1 MEKLNIYDNINISY
15 SAITN
20 TLNSNEISGVTFN
33 GLLNSSFVGSGQ
45 SIINNTIFSY
55 QSGLTDYIQT
65 QINDKINTQ
74 PKLLNFSSN
83 SYSGNNKIL
92 TGLTNVTIEN
102 TPQSGNYKLIQS
114 IKKLNLSQVTV
125 VTSGDGTYNISNL
138 NPQNFNESYPN
149 RAQSILLIPQ
159 CVIRLNG
166 IVGGEDGRI
175 ITVINGGKFI
185 VIFENLNNSSDLE
198 NQFKFKNNKFFI
210 LNPNNSIT
218 LIYNSDIQKWVYN
231 GLLDNYGLD
240 YYEEFN
246 RNYSGIL
253 PTLGVNA
260 STGYDNT
267 TFPFATKYFSLY
279 GNPSGVTTEGSSIYF
294 NGDGQVCLL
303 RGKGTNN
310 NNRDGRVRLGMPF
323 GEQTKFQ
330 KSGTSLVLLSKFRM
344 NPNSPDINLDNW
356 SIIFGLNNSNLD
368 STYNTLTSNNE
379 QPPNLNGG
387 VFWNLSAYPQPEYPL
402 YYVQTTGN
410 TTTFNGSDFP
420 SVVDLKGGEYEFG
433 IYYLP
438 KSGNTDGSATFFWRK
453 DDIGEPTSI
462 QPPIPV
468 TSTDIKGSPSI
479 TFYGNTLYSGN
490 TDINNISSLFINYMG
505 YKVNKNI

>member
-210 LNPNNSIT
+210 LNPNN
-218 LIYNSDIQKWVYN
+218 
-231 GLLDNYGLD
+231 
-240 YYEEFN
+240 
-246 RNYSGIL
+246 
-253 PTLGVNA
+253 
-260 STGYDNT
+260 
-267 TFPFATKYFSLY
+267 
-279 GNPSGVTTEGSSIYF
+279 
-294 NGDGQVCLL
+294 
-303 RGKGTNN
+303 
-310 NNRDGRVRLGMPF
+310 
-323 GEQTKFQ
+323 
-330 KSGTSLVLLSKFRM
+330 
-344 NPNSPDINLDNW
+344 
-356 SIIFGLNNSNLD
+356 
-368 STYNTLTSNNE
+368 
-379 QPPNLNGG
+379 
-387 VFWNLSAYPQPEYPL
+387 
-402 YYVQTTGN
+402 
-410 TTTFNGSDFP
+410 
-420 SVVDLKGGEYEFG
+420 
-433 IYYLP
+433 
-438 KSGNTDGSATFFWRK
+438 
-453 DDIGEPTSI
+453 
-462 QPPIPV
+462 
-468 TSTDIKGSPSI
+468 
-479 TFYGNTLYSGN
+479 
-490 TDINNISSLFINYMG
+490 
-505 YKVNKNI
+505 